1 MVSKLDWVSVAALLP
16 GALTVLF
23 GLQLLRSLFVGMAVY
38 LTQAQEMDPVMVGA
52 LGLVVFLCGF
62 LAPVVRR
69 ILGPQYA
76 LPIVA
81 GLLSLVWLA
90 QVFVSSLPI
99 GLGLSIIG
107 AILFLWSLPLLFQ
120 SIGTAGKGEGA
131 SHAVIALLLG
141 LSAETAVKGVFA
153 TVELSWARGVGVY
166 VVAVVLVAA
175 QGFLLWRL
183 VSANDLRQDHASAA
197 IRWPYLAVGPFL
209 VLQFL
214 LFQNVAYQTAL
225 SGWPQPAVFAWVL
238 GANLAGVVAAV
249 ELTRQGRGLPW
260 PVILLLGGVLI
271 AVVAADPP
279 GFAGAGA
286 MLVGQVVIAVLLVSI
301 ARPEAGSTG
310 EPSGRGVSAWL
321 SVGML
326 LLLIFL
332 FIYYATYQ
340 IDVLAP
346 QEAIRPFAALLVGLA
361 AVRAAMGRRDT
372 GVPAT
377 RAAGIVALALL
388 LLPLV
393 LLVSWKDVTQSPGDG
408 LPVRVMTYNLHQ
420 GFDVYGRHGLEELA
434 RVIEA
439 EDPDIVALQEVSR
452 GWVINGSVD
461 MLEWLSQRLDMD
473 YVWGPAADPVWG
485 NAVLSRLPIVS
496 SENHEMPNND
506 TLRLDRAFLTVE
518 IDLGGGETIDVVAT
532 HFHSGD
538 GDSAI
543 RVPQA
548 EAMLGAVVSGRTT
561 VLLGDFNA
569 HPDHPEILLIAE
581 AGFND
586 ALVASGATFDGYTYP
601 ADTPWERIDYVW
613 ASPDLKVRDF
623 STHDSLASDHLA
635 VAATVYR

>member
-1 MVSKLDWVSVAALLP
+1 MVSKLNWMSVAALLP

-38 LTQAQEMDPVMVGA
+38 LTQVQEMDPVMVGA

-69 ILGPQYA
+69 VLGPRYA
-76 LPIVA
+76 LPVVA
-81 GLLSLVWLA
+81 ALLSLVWLA
-90 QVFVSSLPI
+90 EIFVSSLPI

-107 AILFLWSLPLLFQ
+107 AVLFLWSLPLLFQ
-120 SIGTAGKGEGA
+120 SIGTAGKGDGA

-141 LSAETAVKGVFA
+141 LSAETAVKGVFG
-153 TVELSWARGVGVY
+153 TVELSWAPGVGVY

-183 VSANDLRQDHASAA
+183 VPANDQRQDHASVA
-197 IRWPYLAVGPFL
+197 IGWPYLAVGPVL

-214 LFQNVAYQTAL
+214 LFQNVAHQAAL
-225 SGWPQPAVFAWVL
+225 SGWPQPAAFAWVL
-238 GANLAGVVAAV
+238 GANLVGVVASV
-249 ELTRQGRGLPW
+249 ELIRQGRGLPW
-260 PVILLLGGVLI
+260 PIVLLLGGLLI
-271 AVVAADPP
+271 AVVASDPV
-279 GFAGAGA
+279 GLAGAGA
-286 MLVGQVVIAVLLVSI
+286 MLVGQIVIAVLLVSI
-301 ARPEAGSTG
+301 VRPEAEPTG
-310 EPSGRGVSAWL
+310 EPPGRGVSAWL

-326 LLLIFL
+326 LLLVLL

-346 QEAIRPFAALLVGLA
+346 QEAIRPFAALLIGLA
-361 AVRAAMGRRDT
+361 AVRAAMGRPGT
-372 GVPAT
+372 GVPVT
-377 RAAGIVALALL
+377 RVAGIIALALVL
-388 LLPLV
+388 LTVV
-393 LLVSWKDVTQSPGDG
+393 LLVRWNDVTQTPGDG

-420 GFDVYGRHGLEELA
+420 GFDVHGRHGLEELA

-439 EDPDIVALQEVSR
+439 EEPDIVALQEVSR

-461 MLEWLSQRLDMD
+461 MLEWLSQRLEMD
-473 YVWGPAADPVWG
+473 YVWGPASDPVWG
-485 NAVLSRLPIVS
+485 NAVLSRLPIIS
-496 SENHEMPNND
+496 YQNHEMPNND
-506 TLRLDRAFLTVE
+506 TLRLDRGFLTVE
-518 IDLGGGETIDVVAT
+518 IDVGGGETIDVVAT

-538 GDSAI
+538 GDSAFRI
-543 RVPQA
+543 PQA
-548 EAMLGAVVSGRTT
+548 EAVLGAVVSGRTT

-569 HPDHPEILLIAE
+569 HPDHPEMQLITE

-586 ALVASGATFDGYTYP
+586 ALVASGANVDGFTYP
-601 ADTPWERIDYVW
+601 SDAPWERIDYVF

-623 STHDSLASDHLA
+623 STHASLASDHLA